1 MVRWLIG
8 GAVVFICAALEIH
21 GSSLGMYA
29 EILGHPELSDVVL
42 GKVRPIR
49 SDEWVVFTPFAF
61 SQYYAGFSTVSEIIR
76 AAATNIFLTYGQAAW
91 HLAIIFRPAQWGYL
105 FFDQGSA
112 LAFFWTGRLV
122 VLLLVSYE
130 FARLI
135 LQAEKKFSVLYA
147 VMVTFSP
154 LAQWWWSVNS
164 IAEILAAGQGLVLC
178 WKIYLD
184 SGKLLAAAGFLWCAG
199 IFVFGIY
206 PAWQVSFGW
215 VFLFCLIA
223 VTKSSA
229 LKILRRDRTFWL
241 SGVIIVLAPICHAVF
256 SAQEMIQLQMATE
269 YPGQR
274 FMAGGLCNIENLLV
288 YGVSAALP
296 FADIFEE
303 ITNNCEA
310 ACFYCMA
317 PLGFLILAWQ
327 IFAEKKFDAM
337 MVALAASAIFLATW
351 ELWEYPA
358 WLAKVTLLS
367 NTTPTRA
374 LAAIDFA
381 QLAMIF
387 RGLSV
392 TEFKLPRPARIVLSV
407 AIAVLT
413 TYGVNYFIPAWLV
426 PWRLIL
432 IFAFAG
438 AAVYLFVSF
447 EIRRRME
454 ILCAMMLLIGATV
467 NPINSGVD
475 AVYEMPVGKK
485 IAEVVQGD
493 RNSLWIVEDESV
505 TLNDFPIMF
514 GAPTINSVNV
524 YPVLERW
531 RNLNPAAEKI
541 YNRYAHISIV
551 LNNKPTEF
559 ILNGDDY
566 FTVKLNATDLPKL
579 NVRYIFSRNG
589 ALESFSTPKIK
600 IKKIYEDAGS
610 YIYEIS

>member
-1 MVRWLIG
+1 MIRWLIG
-8 GAVVFICAALEIH
+8 GAVIFLCAALEIH

-61 SQYYAGFSTVSEIIR
+61 SQYFAGFSTVSEIIR
-76 AAATNIFLTYGQAAW
+76 AAATNVFLTYGQAAL

-112 LAFFWTGRLV
+112 LAFFWTARLV

-135 LQAEKKFSVLYA
+135 LQAGKKFSVLYT
-147 VMVTFSP
+147 VMVAFSP

-164 IAEILAAGQGLVLC
+164 VAEILAAGQGVVLC

-199 IFVFGIY
+199 IFIFGIY
-206 PAWQVSFGW
+206 PAWQISFGY

-223 VTKSSA
+223 VTKKSA
-229 LKILRRDRTFWL
+229 LKILRRDKTFWL
-241 SGVIIVLAPICHAVF
+241 AGAIIVLAPICHAVF
-256 SAQEMIQLQMATE
+256 SAREMIQLQLATE

-274 FMAGGLCNIENLLV
+274 FLAGGIIDVENLLI
-288 YGVSAALP
+288 YGASAVLP
-296 FADIFEE
+296 FADIEE
-303 ITNNCEA
+303 LTNNCEA
-310 ACFYCMA
+310 ACFYSMA

-327 IFAEKKFDAM
+327 IFAEKKFDAV
-337 MVALAASAIFLATW
+337 MVALAAAVIFLTTW

-358 WLAKVTLLS
+358 WLAKATFLS
-367 NTTPTRA
+367 KTTPTRT

-381 QLAMIF
+381 QLAMVF

-392 TEFKLPRPARIVLSV
+392 TEFKLPRPARTVLSV
-407 AIAVLT
+407 AIAALT
-413 TYGVNYFIPAWLV
+413 TYCVWYFIPEWLV

-438 AAVYLFVSF
+438 AAVFLFVSF
-447 EIRRRME
+447 EIRRRLE
-454 ILCAMMLLIGATV
+454 ILCAMMLAIGATV

-485 IAEVVQGD
+485 IAEVVQSDGKAFW
-493 RNSLWIVEDESV
+493 LVEGESV

-531 RNLNPAAEKI
+531 RKLNPAAEKI

-551 LNNKPTEF
+551 LSDKPTEF

-566 FTVKLNATDLPKL
+566 FTVKLNAADLPKL
-579 NVRYIFSRNG
+579 EARYIFSRDG
-589 ALESFSTPKIK
+589 ALENFSTPKIK
-600 IKKIYEDAGS
+600 IQKIYEDAGS

>member
-8 GAVVFICAALEIH
+8 GAVIFLCAALEIH

-29 EILGHPELSDVVL
+29 EILGHPELSDVIL

-61 SQYYAGFSTVSEIIR
+61 SQYFAGFSTVSEIIR
-76 AAATNIFLTYGQAAW
+76 AASTNVFLTYGQAAL
-91 HLAIIFRPAQWGYL
+91 HPAVIFRPAQWGYL

-112 LAFFWTGRLV
+112 LAFFWTARLI

-147 VMVTFSP
+147 IMVAFSP

-164 IAEILAAGQGLVLC
+164 VAEILAAGQGIVVC
-178 WKIYLD
+178 WKIYMN
-184 SGKLLAAAGFLWCAG
+184 SGRLLAAAGFLWCAG
-199 IFVFGIY
+199 IFIFGIY
-206 PAWQVSFGW
+206 PAWQISFGY

-223 VTKSSA
+223 VTKNSA
-229 LKILRRDRTFWL
+229 LKFLRRDKTFWL
-241 SGVIIVLAPICHAVF
+241 AGAIIVLAPICHAVF
-256 SAQEMIQLQMATE
+256 SAREMIQLQLATE

-274 FMAGGLCNIENLLV
+274 FLAGGIIDVENLLI
-288 YGVSAALP
+288 YGASAALP
-296 FADIFEE
+296 FADIEE
-303 ITNNCEA
+303 LTNNCEA
-310 ACFYCMA
+310 ACFYSMA

-327 IFAEKKFDAM
+327 IFAEKKFDAV
-337 MVALAASAIFLATW
+337 MVALAAAVIFLTTW

-358 WLAKVTLLS
+358 WLAKATLLS
-367 NTTPTRA
+367 KTTPTRT

-381 QLAMIF
+381 QLAMVF

-392 TEFKLPRPARIVLSV
+392 TEIKLPRPARTVLSV
-407 AIAVLT
+407 AIAALT
-413 TYGVNYFIPAWLV
+413 TYCVWYFISEWLV

-432 IFAFAG
+432 IFAFA
-438 AAVYLFVSF
+438 AATVYLFVSF
-447 EIRRRME
+447 EIRRRLE
-454 ILCAMMLLIGATV
+454 ILCAMMLVIGATV

-485 IAEVVQGD
+485 IAEVVQREGK
-493 RNSLWIVEDESV
+493 SLWIVEGKSV
-505 TLNDFPIMF
+505 VLNDFPIMF

-531 RNLNPAAEKI
+531 RKLNPAAEKI
-541 YNRYAHISIV
+541 YNRYAHISV
-551 LNNKPTEF
+551 ELSAAPTEF

-566 FTVKLNATDLPKL
+566 FTVKLNAADLPKL
-579 NVRYIFSRNG
+579 EARYIFSRDG
-589 ALESFSTPKIK
+589 ALENFSTPRVKIQ
-600 IKKIYEDAGS
+600 KIYEDAGS
-610 YIYEIS
+610 YIYEIH